1 MEDWYESDNQRELR
15 QIFQG
20 QNQIFEVV
28 KELGRKID
36 AVVGR
41 QERTLS
47 LISQQAGGVQP
58 QGAQGGAG
66 LAPALIDTINRHE
79 VDAMF
84 NNQNQL
90 MNILKEMR

>member
-1 MEDWYESDNQRELR
+1 MEDWFESDNQRELR

-20 QNQIFEVV
+20 QNQIYEVV

-47 LISQQAGGVQP
+47 LISQQAGGVVQT
-58 QGAQGGAG
+58 QQGGAG
-66 LAPALIDTINRHE
+66 PAFIDTINRHE
-79 VDAMF
+79 VEMMF
-84 NNQNQL
+84 NNQNQALNL
-90 MNILKEMR
+90 MKEMR